1 MPREGLAS
9 GLGNSR
15 SLGIIAAG
23 SSLLFEFESLMA
35 GLGLGASGTSWVG
48 YDTGGAAGVGRGKGP
63 VWFLLTVEGSS
74 FLSNMGSSFLS
85 FMGIALGEVEE
96 LIFEGDTSMP
106 SAVVTLSS
114 SPEGLK
120 LSLVEDDDDG
130 ELLVLSA
137 LVDDDIPIGSVT
149 RGILSSSD
157 DEEDGNLL
165 VFAALVDDDI
175 PFGSVASGILSS
187 LSIVVSDALE
197 DNEEVVL
204 CSEDV
209 LVGRE
214 GLLVGLEGLV

>member
-1 MPREGLAS
+1 
-9 GLGNSR
+9 
-15 SLGIIAAG
+15 
-23 SSLLFEFESLMA
+23 MA
-35 GLGLGASGTSWVG
+35 GLGLGAFGTSWVG
-48 YDTGGAAGVGRGKGP
+48 YDTGGTDGVGRGKGP

-85 FMGIALGEVEE
+85 FMGIALGVVEE

-114 SPEGLK
+114 STEGLE

-175 PFGSVASGILSS
+175 PLGSVASGILSS

-204 CSEDV
+204 CPVDV